1 MGVRKTE
8 IDRWKGKRSADFAA
22 LNPGLDAGMPFAGAP
37 SAAAKAKTGAIPQKS
52 PLAVKFEEAWVR
64 LGGPALTPEHR
75 FHKERR
81 WRFDYA
87 LPSAKIAIELEGG
100 IHKRRGHASPKGY
113 IKDCR
118 KYNAAVA
125 DGWALF
131 RLAAGMMSDE
141 DIGFVCT
148 TIRRKLIE
156 AGL

>member
-8 IDRWKGKRSADFAA
+8 IDRWKGKRSADFVA
-22 LNPGLDAGMPFAGAP
+22 LNPGLDAAVPLAGAP
-37 SAAAKAKTGAIPQKS
+37 SAAPGAKTGHIQPKS
-52 PLAVKFEEAWVR
+52 PLAVKFEELWAR
-64 LGGPALTPEHR
+64 LGGPALTPEFR
-75 FHKERR
+75 FTKERR

-87 LPSAKIAIELEGG
+87 LPAAKIAIEIEGG
-100 IHKRRGHASPKGY
+100 IFKRQGHASPKGY

-141 DIGFVCT
+141 DVGFVCVT
-148 TIRRKLIE
+148 VKRMLLER
-156 AGL
+156 GL